1 MNFSK
6 SLFDTVFKIV
16 FISIFCLAIAPFNY
30 AQSGPIDSLSAVINA
45 YELEY
50 PTDSTYAQLEYD
62 LAMEYYYA
70 DNISNATEHAL
81 VALESVPKW
90 SNLEFSIN
98 NSLGSFYL
106 NQEQYLE
113 SLEFLKTAMEIAIKL
128 DAPIKQ
134 GIVHYNLSNHYDNT
148 SNLDLSYIHLTK
160 AYDLMIEAGDTIKTI
175 HLLNAMATF
184 DQKQKDFTTA
194 EERLSSALVLATEF
208 GDQNL
213 LSTTYSNSA
222 NYYLRQ
228 SDTSHA
234 LSLLKKSYAIDLISG
249 KQSDNTIASYNIARI
264 YSFKGQNDSA
274 LIYFGKAKSHA
285 ENAHKLN
292 HLQIINSN
300 LFNLFFNTQNYD
312 TLPAIFKD
320 YQHVTDS
327 ILSKEN
333 LTKYAEAQNDIELM
347 TNKQELALIQITHES
362 NRQRLILVSL
372 VAVLLIIVLIAVFI
386 ARNNLQKQKDITD
399 KLYQKTKNQKI
410 EIESQQNKL
419 LETNKIL
426 KTNAQGRDRIMS
438 LLAHDL
444 RTPFSSINSLNHLI
458 NITGELNDKQN
469 EYLDTSNK
477 VIAGGLDLI
486 SDILDIYKLENL
498 DSFDLDEINISRLL
512 ENSVQKLTPITIVKK
527 QKITT
532 NFDADITFQTN
543 REMIQSAI
551 DNLLSNASKYST
563 AGKEIG
569 IIAKLD
575 NDQLTVQ
582 IKDNGQGFS
591 TEEKK
596 ILFDRFNKFTRSKL
610 STEPST
616 GLGLF
621 LVKGFVEKLNG
632 TISVESESGVGST
645 FTLIFNPINK

>member
-6 SLFDTVFKIV
+6 SLIDTIFKIV
-16 FISIFCLAIAPFNY
+16 LISISLLASPQINF
-30 AQSGPIDSLSAVINA
+30 AQGNIIDSLTFVIDN
-45 YELEY
+45 YEQEVN
-50 PTDSTYAQLEYD
+50 PDSTYAQIQYD
-62 LAMEYYYA
+62 LAMEYFYE
-70 DNISNATEHAL
+70 DKIERATKHA
-81 VALESVPKW
+81 VIALETTPKW
-90 SNLEFSIN
+90 SYLEFSIT

-106 NQEQYLE
+106 NQEQFLE
-113 SLEFLKTAMEIAIKL
+113 SLEFFKKAMEIAIKL
-128 DAPIKQ
+128 EDPIKR
-134 GIVHYNLSNHYDNT
+134 GIVHYNLSTHYDNT
-148 SNLDLSYIHLTK
+148 SNRELSYSHLTK
-160 AYDLMIEAGDTIKTI
+160 AYNLMIEAGDTTKTI

-184 DQKQKDFTTA
+184 DQNQEDFTTA
-194 EERLSSALVLATEF
+194 EERLLKALEMATEY

-213 LSTTYSNSA
+213 LSTTFTNTA
-222 NYYLRQ
+222 KYYLRQ
-228 SDTSHA
+228 SDTTYA
-234 LSLLKKSYAIDLISG
+234 LNLLKKSYAIDLIYG
-249 KQSDNTIASYNIARI
+249 KQSDNTIASFNIARI

-300 LFNLFFNTQNYD
+300 LFNLFYSTQNYD

-347 TNKQELALIQITHES
+347 TNKQELALIQITNEN
-362 NRQRLILVSL
+362 NRKFLIMVSMI
-372 VAVLLIIVLIAVFI
+372 AVLLVIILIAVFI
-386 ARNNLQKQKDITD
+386 ARNNLQKQKDLSE
-399 KLYQKTKNQKI
+399 KLYQKTKKQKA
-410 EIESQQNKL
+410 EIENQQNKL
-419 LETNKIL
+419 LETNKLL
-426 KTNAQGRDRIMS
+426 KTNAEGRDRIMS

-458 NITGELNDKQN
+458 NITGELNAKQN

-477 VIAGGLDLI
+477 VIEGGLDLI

-498 DSFDLDEINISRLL
+498 NSFDLDEINISRLL
-512 ENSVQKLTPITIVKK
+512 ENSVEKLTPITLVKK
-527 QKITT
+527 QIISTDFAP
-532 NFDADITFQTN
+532 NILFHTN

-563 AGKEIG
+563 SGKEITL
-569 IIAKLD
+569 IAKIV
-575 NDQLTVQ
+575 NNQLTIQ

-632 TISVESESGVGST
+632 TVHVESESGVGST
-645 FTLIFNPINK
+645 FTLVFSSISK